1 MNSGSVKLFTIF
13 GIPVDINAT
22 WLLAFALITWS
33 FSTSWFPALAEL
45 PSTAHYWIAGV
56 LGTLALFT
64 SVLAHELGHSL
75 VALSQGLRV
84 CGITLLLF
92 GGVSRIEGG
101 ATRARNEFLIAFAGP
116 AVSIVI
122 GLVLLFWVFVLQP
135 DGDATIFRLVV
146 FATGWMNVM
155 VGAFNLLPGYPMD
168 GGRVLRSAVWAVTG
182 NTELASSV
190 AFNVGRIVFYI
201 FIGYGAWQIFNGNV
215 ISGIWIAV
223 IGWFLMSSARGER
236 AAQSGDANKA
246 MSSALS
252 FPVEITTE
260 QIPPAIDESRSVQSV
275 LDDLTTESNQVSIPV
290 TKAGELVGFVTPA
303 ELFFVGAKSRSISKI
318 GQVMD
323 PRSLRVIDSSESA
336 GEALRLLDLHRVSQ
350 LVVMGNGMVLGL
362 TNRQSILKKMLEM
375 QSAREAYSLP
385 NPTDDLD

>member
-1 MNSGSVKLFTIF
+1 
-13 GIPVDINAT
+13 
-22 WLLAFALITWS
+22 
-33 FSTSWFPALAEL
+33 
-45 PSTAHYWIAGV
+45 
-56 LGTLALFT
+56 
-64 SVLAHELGHSL
+64 
-75 VALSQGLRV
+75 
-84 CGITLLLF
+84 
-92 GGVSRIEGG
+92 
-101 ATRARNEFLIAFAGP
+101 
-116 AVSIVI
+116 
-122 GLVLLFWVFVLQP
+122 
-135 DGDATIFRLVV
+135 
-146 FATGWMNVM
+146 
-155 VGAFNLLPGYPMD
+155 
-168 GGRVLRSAVWAVTG
+168 
-182 NTELASSV
+182 
-190 AFNVGRIVFYI
+190 VFYI

-252 FPVEITTE
+252 FPVEIATE

-275 LDDLTTESNQVSIPV
+275 LDELTTESDQVSIPV
-290 TKAGELVGFVTPA
+290 TKAGELVGFVTSA
-303 ELFFVGAKSRSISKI
+303 EISFVAEESRSISKI

-375 QSAREAYSLP
+375 QSARETYTRP

>member
-1 MNSGSVKLFTIF
+1 M
-13 GIPVDINAT
+13 
-22 WLLAFALITWS
+22 
-33 FSTSWFPALAEL
+33 
-45 PSTAHYWIAGV
+45 

-84 CGITLLLF
+84 RGITLLLF

-122 GLVLLFWVFVLQP
+122 GLVLLLWVFVLQP
-135 DGDATIFRLVV
+135 DGDATIFRLVI

-190 AFNVGRIVFYI
+190 AFHVGRVVFYI

-215 ISGIWIAV
+215 VSGIWIAV
-223 IGWFLMSSARGER
+223 IGWFLMSSARSER
-236 AAQSGDANKA
+236 DAQSTEA
-246 MSSALS
+246 SAAVGALG
-252 FPVEITTE
+252 FPVEVATE
-260 QIPPAIDESRSVQSV
+260 PMPPAIDEARTVQSV
-275 LDDLTTESNQVSIPV
+275 IDELGTESDQISLPV
-290 TKAGELVGFVTPA
+290 TRAGELVGFVTPA
-303 ELFFVGAKSRSISKI
+303 ELSLVDPELRSISKI
-318 GQVMD
+318 SQVMD
-323 PRSLRVIDSSESA
+323 PRSLRVIDSAESA
-336 GEALRLLDLHRVSQ
+336 AEALRLLDLHRVSQ
-350 LVVMGNGMVLGL
+350 LVVMGSQIVLGL

-375 QSAREAYSLP
+375 QSARETYTRS
-385 NPTDDLD
+385 NPADDID

>member
-1 MNSGSVKLFTIF
+1 LNSGSVKLFTIF

-135 DGDATIFRLVV
+135 DGDATLEPSTCYRAIQ
-146 FATGWMNVM
+146 W
-155 VGAFNLLPGYPMD
+155 
-168 GGRVLRSAVWAVTG
+168 
-182 NTELASSV
+182 TEDV
-190 AFNVGRIVFYI
+190 Y
-201 FIGYGAWQIFNGNV
+201 YGPRFG
-215 ISGIWIAV
+215 
-223 IGWFLMSSARGER
+223 
-236 AAQSGDANKA
+236 
-246 MSSALS
+246 
-252 FPVEITTE
+252 
-260 QIPPAIDESRSVQSV
+260 
-275 LDDLTTESNQVSIPV
+275 
-290 TKAGELVGFVTPA
+290 
-303 ELFFVGAKSRSISKI
+303 
-318 GQVMD
+318 
-323 PRSLRVIDSSESA
+323 RSLEIPSWR
-336 GEALRLLDLHRVSQ
+336 
-350 LVVMGNGMVLGL
+350 
-362 TNRQSILKKMLEM
+362 RQSLSMSVE
-375 QSAREAYSLP
+375 SCFTSLSG
-385 NPTDDLD
+385 TALGRFSTET

>member
-1 MNSGSVKLFTIF
+1 M
-13 GIPVDINAT
+13 
-22 WLLAFALITWS
+22 
-33 FSTSWFPALAEL
+33 
-45 PSTAHYWIAGV
+45 

-84 CGITLLLF
+84 RGITLLLF

-122 GLVLLFWVFVLQP
+122 GLVLLLWVFVLQP
-135 DGDATIFRLVV
+135 DGDATIFRLVI

-155 VGAFNLLPGYPMD
+155 VGTFNLLPGYPMD

-190 AFNVGRIVFYI
+190 AFHVGRVVFYI

-215 ISGIWIAV
+215 VSGIWIAV

-236 AAQSGDANKA
+236 DAQSTEA
-246 MSSALS
+246 SAAVGALG
-252 FPVEITTE
+252 FPVEVATE
-260 QIPPAIDESRSVQSV
+260 PMPPAIDEARTVQSV
-275 LDDLTTESNQVSIPV
+275 IDELGTESDQISLPV
-290 TKAGELVGFVTPA
+290 TRAGELVGFVTPA
-303 ELFFVGAKSRSISKI
+303 ELSLVDPELRSISKI
-318 GQVMD
+318 SQVVD
-323 PRSLRVIDSSESA
+323 PRSLRVIDTSESA

-350 LVVMGNGMVLGL
+350 LVVMGSGIVLGL

-375 QSAREAYSLP
+375 QSARETYARS
-385 NPTDDLD
+385 NPADDID

>member
-1 MNSGSVKLFTIF
+1 MNSGSVKLFTIV

-84 CGITLLLF
+84 RGITLLLF

-135 DGDATIFRLVV
+135 DGDATIFRLVI

-190 AFNVGRIVFYI
+190 AFHVGRVVFYI

-215 ISGIWIAV
+215 VSGIWIAV

-236 AAQSGDANKA
+236 DAQSAEASTAVD
-246 MSSALS
+246 ALS
-252 FPVEITTE
+252 FPVEIATE
-260 QIPPAIDESRSVQSV
+260 PMPPAIDEARTVQSV
-275 LDDLTTESNQVSIPV
+275 IDEFGTESDQVSIPV
-290 TKAGELVGFVTPA
+290 TRAGELVGFVTPT
-303 ELFFVGAKSRSISKI
+303 ELSLVVPEARSISKI
-318 GQVMD
+318 GQAMD
-323 PRSLRVIDSSESA
+323 PRSLRVIDSAESA
-336 GEALRLLDLHRVSQ
+336 AEALRLLDLHRVSQ
-350 LVVMGNGMVLGL
+350 LVVMGSGIVLGL

-375 QSAREAYSLP
+375 QSARETYTRA
-385 NPTDDLD
+385 NPADDID

>member
-1 MNSGSVKLFTIF
+1 MKLFTIV

-84 CGITLLLF
+84 RGITLLLF

-122 GLVLLFWVFVLQP
+122 GLVLLLWVFVLQP
-135 DGDATIFRLVV
+135 DGDATIFRLVI

-190 AFNVGRIVFYI
+190 AFHVGRVVFYI

-215 ISGIWIAV
+215 VSGIWIAV
-223 IGWFLMSSARGER
+223 IGWFLMSSARSER
-236 AAQSGDANKA
+236 DAQSTEA
-246 MSSALS
+246 SAAVGALG
-252 FPVEITTE
+252 FPVEVATE
-260 QIPPAIDESRSVQSV
+260 PMPPAIDEARTVQSV
-275 LDDLTTESNQVSIPV
+275 IDELGTESDQISLPV
-290 TKAGELVGFVTPA
+290 TRAGELVGFVTPA
-303 ELFFVGAKSRSISKI
+303 ELSLVDPELRSISKI
-318 GQVMD
+318 SQVMD
-323 PRSLRVIDSSESA
+323 PRSLRVIDSAESA
-336 GEALRLLDLHRVSQ
+336 AEALRLLDLHRVSQ
-350 LVVMGNGMVLGL
+350 LVVMGSQIVLGL

-375 QSAREAYSLP
+375 QSARETYTRS
-385 NPTDDLD
+385 NPADDID

>member
-1 MNSGSVKLFTIF
+1 LNSGSVKLFTIF

-84 CGITLLLF
+84 RGITLLLF

-122 GLVLLFWVFVLQP
+122 GLVLLLWVFVLQP
-135 DGDATIFRLVV
+135 DGDATIFRLVI

-155 VGAFNLLPGYPMD
+155 VGTFNLLPGYPMD

-190 AFNVGRIVFYI
+190 AFHVGRVVFYI

-215 ISGIWIAV
+215 VSGIWIAV

-236 AAQSGDANKA
+236 DAQSTEA
-246 MSSALS
+246 SAAVGALG
-252 FPVEITTE
+252 FPVEVATE
-260 QIPPAIDESRSVQSV
+260 PMPPAIDEARTVQSV
-275 LDDLTTESNQVSIPV
+275 IDELGTESDQISLPV
-290 TKAGELVGFVTPA
+290 TRAGELVGFVTPA
-303 ELFFVGAKSRSISKI
+303 ELSLVDPELRSISKI
-318 GQVMD
+318 SQVVD
-323 PRSLRVIDSSESA
+323 PRSLRVIDTSESA

-350 LVVMGNGMVLGL
+350 LVVMGSGIVLGL

-375 QSAREAYSLP
+375 QSARETYARS
-385 NPTDDLD
+385 NPADDID

>member
-1 MNSGSVKLFTIF
+1 MNSGSVKLFTIV

-84 CGITLLLF
+84 RGITLLLF

-122 GLVLLFWVFVLQP
+122 GLVLWVSVFVLEIP
-135 DGDATIFRLVV
+135 REVGILRVV
-146 FATGWMNVM
+146 LIAVSVSNLML
-155 VGAFNLLPGYPMD
+155 GAFNLLPGYPLD
-168 GGRVLRSAVWAVTG
+168 GGRVLRSLVWAVTG
-182 NTELASSV
+182 SSALASSV
-190 AFNVGRIVFYI
+190 AYHVGRVVFFI
-201 FIGYGAWQIFNGNV
+201 FIGLGAWQIINGDTL
-215 ISGIWIAV
+215 SGIWLAV
-223 IGWFLMSSARGER
+223 IGFFLMSSARSER
-236 AAQSGDANKA
+236 DAQSTEA
-246 MSSALS
+246 SAAVGALG
-252 FPVEITTE
+252 FPVEVATE
-260 QIPPAIDESRSVQSV
+260 PMPPAIDEARTVQSV
-275 LDDLTTESNQVSIPV
+275 IDELGTESDQISLPV
-290 TKAGELVGFVTPA
+290 TRAGELVGFVTPA
-303 ELFFVGAKSRSISKI
+303 ELSLVDPELRSISKI
-318 GQVMD
+318 SQVMD
-323 PRSLRVIDSSESA
+323 PRSLRVIDSAESA
-336 GEALRLLDLHRVSQ
+336 AEALRLLDLHRVSQ
-350 LVVMGNGMVLGL
+350 LVVMGSGIVLGF

-375 QSAREAYSLP
+375 QSARETYTRS
-385 NPTDDLD
+385 NPADDID